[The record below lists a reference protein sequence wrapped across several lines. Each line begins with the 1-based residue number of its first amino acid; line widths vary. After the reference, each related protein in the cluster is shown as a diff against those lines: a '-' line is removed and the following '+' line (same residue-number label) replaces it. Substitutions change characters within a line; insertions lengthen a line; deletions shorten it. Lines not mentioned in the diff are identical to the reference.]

1 MATVTGLTATEMNAR
16 RNEMIVDGEVVGD
29 NLILERY
36 DGTTID
42 AGNVRGPQ
50 GVPGG
55 GGAVASVNGETGVVV
70 LTADDVP
77 DGADFHFVNDAEKL
91 ALATLTDIDDR
102 LASASANGFGS
113 VWLDDFA
120 GADDDAKLADA
131 LSAIGADTYT
141 RPIAFGTGERL
152 LTDSINQP
160 PDRTTFIGV
169 PGPMSFGELGK
180 PVGTRVRMDVA
191 GPFINVTS
199 PMYGLGVSNIDF
211 YSTRSDTEFIRST
224 GAGVLWAFVG
234 ETLQFRGF
242 YGVLG
247 SAEYK
252 CLMNFCRMHGNWQIN
267 GFHNTPIHV
276 GGSDHEFFKDS
287 LNIGSG
293 GLGPDGGAGGQ
304 NYMMIFQGVANSH
317 VGPIYLSCN
326 NGWRGVSVGG
336 TRTGNRGLFF
346 HGMRSEGQNGSA
358 TSDGS
363 LLYVNGGA
371 VGFSQIV
378 IAQGMTDPDLTGP
391 ENPDGVPDGGLIV
404 IEGSDTQVAIDQMC
418 VWHALGVS
426 SDVPIVYV
434 KKSSTPAVPLPV
446 SPLVNISNVQM
457 GGKSGT
463 PTWTRIPVV
472 KETGPGC
479 VEADRTVEVVL
490 PVIAEALT
498 GAGNVTTEAVTSGTA
513 ITIDVPANIENGHVL
528 VAAIHGRNNTAVY
541 TTPPAG
547 WTAVTPI
554 SDNTTAGVIRLYTH
568 VVTDVTTEPA
578 DYTWS
583 GGTSGRHV
591 GMMFI
596 VEGALTSSVVGVAG
610 AVSGANIATDQMTPG
625 SITTATIN
633 ALLLCFVMGNT
644 ASGGAA
650 IFSTTSGMALVGT
663 AGTATGS
670 AESGIAVFSEHRP
683 SAGGT
688 GTRTTQA
695 DRDIVSG
702 LGYMISIKSAG

>member
-1 MATVTGLTATEMNAR
+1 MATVTGITAAR
-16 RNEMIVDGEVVGD
+16 AAEIANGSVVSGAVVGD
-29 NLILERY
+29 NLILTK
-36 DGTTID
+36 GSGATID
-42 AGNVRGPQ
+42 AGNVRGPA
-50 GVPGG
+50 GPGAG
-55 GGAVASVNGETGVVV
+55 GDVN
-70 LTADDVP
+70 ADDII
-77 DGADFHFVNDAEKL
+77 DGIDWHLASTAEKVKL
-91 ALATLTDIDDR
+91 AALDLAAIQESIN
-102 LASASANGFGS
+102 SAANTYAGTI
-113 VWLDDFA
+113 WLDDVD
-120 GADDDAKLADA
+120 GADDDEKLANA
-131 LSAIGADTYT
+131 LVILAGETTFRPTILLGAREYHFTESIG
-141 RPIAFGTGERL
+141 
-152 LTDSINQP
+152 QP
-160 PDRTTFIGV
+160 PDRTVLMGV
-169 PGPMSFGELGK
+169 PGPMTFDELG
-180 PVGTRVRMDVA
+180 VALGTRVRLDVP
-191 GPFINVTS
+191 GPWINVTS
-199 PMYGLGVSNIDF
+199 TMRGLGIANIAF
-211 YSTRSDTEFIRST
+211 YSTRTDTEFIRST
-224 GAGVLWAFVG
+224 GAGVLWAFLG
-234 ETLQFRGF
+234 DTLQFRGF

-247 SAEYK
+247 SAVYK
-252 CLMNFCRMHGNWQIN
+252 CLMNFCRMQGDWQIN
-267 GFHNTPIHV
+267 GFHDTPIHV
-276 GGSDHEFFKDS
+276 GGSDHEFFADA

-293 GLGPDGGAGGQ
+293 GLGPDSGAGGQ
-304 NYMMIFQGVANSH
+304 HYMMIFQGVANSH

-346 HGMRSEGQNGSA
+346 HGMRSEGQTGSA

-363 LLYVNGGA
+363 LLYINGGA

-378 IAQGMTDPDLTGP
+378 IAQGMTDPALTAAV
-391 ENPDGVPDGGLIV
+391 NPDGVPDGGLIV
-404 IEGSDTQVAIDQMC
+404 IEGSDTQVAIDQLC
-418 VWHALGVS
+418 VWHAIGVD
-426 SDVPIVYV
+426 SDVPIMYV
-434 KKSSTPAVPLPV
+434 KKSSTPAAPLPV
-446 SPLVNISNVQM
+446 SPMVNVSNVLM

-463 PTWTRIPVV
+463 PTWTRIPVI

-479 VEADRTVEVVL
+479 VEADRTVEIVA
-490 PVIAEALT
+490 PVIATALT
-498 GAGNVTTEAVTSGTA
+498 GAGNVTTEAVTSATA

-541 TTPPAG
+541 SSPPAG
-547 WTAVTPI
+547 WTAVTPT

-568 VVTDVTTEPA
+568 VVTDATTEPA

-583 GGTSGRHV
+583 GGGSGRHV

-596 VEGALTSSVVGVAG
+596 VEGALTSSVVGAVG

-644 ASGGAA
+644 SSGGAA
-650 IFSTTSGMALVGT
+650 VFSTTSGMALVGT

-702 LGYMISIKSAG
+702 LGYMMSIKSAG